1 MKKANAEA
9 WAAMRRDAESK
20 STAQAQQKTAD
31 IASDNATLA
40 QNIKRDILLLIQRT
54 LSEYPADASEIK
66 KKVNGEQHTY
76 RLKDLADAYK
86 TMTSDMIPQADES
99 ELRRIKEILGSVE
112 SVIE

>member
-1 MKKANAEA
+1 MAKQT
-9 WAAMRRDAESK
+9 DARCK
-20 STAQAQQKTAD
+20 SVADSLQKTAD

-99 ELRRIKEILGSVE
+99 ELRRIKEILGTVE

>member
-9 WAAMRRDAESK
+9 WATLRRAADSK
-20 STAQAQQKTAD
+20 SIAKAQQKTAD

-66 KKVNGEQHTY
+66 KKVNGEQRTY

-99 ELRRIKEILGSVE
+99 ELRRIKEILGTVE